1 MTWRPTLCH
10 HGKLMK
16 KEVNGTGL
24 FKKIKDAFTGEELM
38 HDLCAHLQALGIHA
52 TLLASG
58 SPDAIGPRWKK
69 GPFISESVLGNIKID
84 GHNLDLLVVGRRSEG
99 GGEDTSGGI
108 VHPYFYVVRAPVE
121 GLEKRLDA
129 KSKSIRKGFFSKDVT
144 DLQWEGGD
152 LAQQL
157 NADADLKAMILST
170 GLVGLEV
177 RPDKTNR
184 CVRILGYPGL
194 PSREHF
200 DLYDRIAH
208 YIRIITGPRPR

>member
-1 MTWRPTLCH
+1 M
-10 HGKLMK
+10 GF
-16 KEVNGTGL
+16 

-38 HDLCAHLQALGIHA
+38 HDLCAHLQQLGIHA

-58 SPDAIGPRWKK
+58 SPEAIGPQWKR
-69 GPFISESVLGNIKID
+69 GPFVSEYVVGNIKID

-108 VHPYFYVVRAPVE
+108 VHPHFYVVRAPVE
-121 GLEKRLDA
+121 GLEKRLEA
-129 KSKSIRKGFFSKDVT
+129 KSKPIKKGFFSKDVI
-144 DLQWEGGD
+144 DLRWEGGD

-157 NADADLKAMILST
+157 NADADLKALILST
-170 GLVGLEV
+170 GLVDITV

-200 DLYDRIAH
+200 ALYDRIAH
-208 YIRIITGPRPR
+208 HIRGITGSLPR